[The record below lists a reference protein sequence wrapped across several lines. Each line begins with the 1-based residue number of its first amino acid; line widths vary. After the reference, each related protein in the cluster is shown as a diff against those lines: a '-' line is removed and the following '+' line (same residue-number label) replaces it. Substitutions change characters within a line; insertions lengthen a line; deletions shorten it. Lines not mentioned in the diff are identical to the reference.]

1 LEGKRCERKGP
12 PRGGKGEETAS
23 NDRDKPIPPSRDA
36 ILRGS
41 IVRPSLEA
49 LGQCIGTNE
58 YAELKWLIK
67 RQGLL
72 DKQPAYYTYKIL
84 LTSGMLALS
93 LALVLLTDTLWLQ
106 LLNAAYLAFIF
117 TQIAFIGHDL
127 GHRQI
132 FHADRKSA
140 LLGLV
145 VGNLILGLS
154 RGWWVDKHNRH
165 HANPNHDEL
174 DPDIDFPILAFSEE
188 QARSKRGFARF
199 VVKYQAYLFFPL
211 LMLEAFNMRIHS
223 INFLIQKKGK
233 YLLAEALLLTV
244 HFALYLGLLFYLL
257 GLWSALLFVI
267 IHQALFGVYLGS
279 VFAPNHK
286 GMPVLDKDTKMD
298 FLRRQVLTSRNLKA
312 HPLTDFLFGP
322 LGCQIEH
329 HLFPTMPRNNQR
341 KAEKIVKAF
350 CREKSIAY
358 HETSVLRSYREILQH
373 LHQVTVPLRTD
384 EMSEV
389 K

>member
-1 LEGKRCERKGP
+1 MNGKSTHSEAKGGESARNERSKTMSSPRLEVV
-12 PRGGKGEETAS
+12 T
-23 NDRDKPIPPSRDA
+23 PSVDA
-36 ILRGS
+36 
-41 IVRPSLEA
+41 
-49 LGQCIGTNE
+49 NE
-58 YAELKWLIK
+58 YAELKRLIK

-72 DKQPAYYTYKIL
+72 DKQPAYYAYKIL
-84 LTSGMLALS
+84 LTLGMLALS
-93 LALVLLTDTLWLQ
+93 LSLVLLIDTLWLQ
-106 LLNAAYLAFIF
+106 LLNAVYLAFVF

-132 FHADRKSA
+132 FHSARKSA

-145 VGNLILGLS
+145 VGNLTLGLS
-154 RGWWVDKHNRH
+154 RGWWVDKHNQH

-188 QARSKRGFARF
+188 QAHSKWGFARI
-199 VVKYQAYLFFPL
+199 VLKYQAYLFFPL
-211 LMLEAFNMRIHS
+211 LLLEAFHMRIHS
-223 INFLIQKKGK
+223 INFLIQKKAK
-233 YLLAEALLLTV
+233 YLIAEALLLIV
-244 HFALYLGLLFYLL
+244 HFALYLGLLFFLL
-257 GLWSALLFVI
+257 GLWPAVLFIV
-267 IHQALFGVYLGS
+267 IHQAFFGLYLGS

-286 GMPVLDKDTKMD
+286 GMPVLDKETKMD

-329 HLFPTMPRNNQR
+329 HLFPTMSRNNQR
-341 KAEKIVKAF
+341 KAEKIVKTF
-350 CREKSIAY
+350 CRERSIAY
-358 HETSVLRSYREILQH
+358 HETSVLQSYREILQH
-373 LHQVTVPLRTD
+373 FHQVTAPRRTE

>member
-1 LEGKRCERKGP
+1 MLEGGI
-12 PRGGKGEETAS
+12 A
-23 NDRDKPIPPSRDA
+23 
-36 ILRGS
+36 
-41 IVRPSLEA
+41 RPSLEA
-49 LGQCIGTNE
+49 HTPSVGTNE
-58 YAELKWLIK
+58 YAELKRLIK

-106 LLNAAYLAFIF
+106 LLSAVYSAFAF
-117 TQIAFIGHDL
+117 THIAFIGHDL

-132 FHADRKSA
+132 FHSGRKSA

-145 VGNLILGLS
+145 VGNLILGIS
-154 RGWWVDKHNRH
+154 RGWWVDKHNQH

-188 QARSKRGFARF
+188 QARSKQGFARF

-211 LMLEAFNMRIHS
+211 LLLEAFNMRVHS
-223 INFLIQKKGK
+223 INFLIHKKAK
-233 YLLAEALLLTV
+233 YLAAEALLLIV
-244 HFALYLGLLFYLL
+244 HFALYFGLLFYLL
-257 GLWSALLFVI
+257 GFWSAVLFIV
-267 IHQALFGVYLGS
+267 IHQALFGLYLGS

-286 GMPVLDKDTKMD
+286 GMPVLDREAKMD
-298 FLRRQVLTSRNLKA
+298 YLRRQVLTSRNLKA

-341 KAEKIVKAF
+341 KAEKTVKVF
-350 CREKSIAY
+350 CRERSIAY
-358 HETSVLRSYREILQH
+358 HETSVLQSYREILQH
-373 LHQVTVPLRTD
+373 LHQVSAPVRTA

-389 K
+389 R

>member
-1 LEGKRCERKGP
+1 VKGKAYHG
-12 PRGGKGEETAS
+12 GGKGEETAS
-23 NDRDKPIPPSRDA
+23 NDRDKTIPPPRDA

-49 LGQCIGTNE
+49 PGQCIGTNE
-58 YAELKWLIK
+58 YAELKWLIR

-132 FHADRKSA
+132 FHSDRKSA

-188 QARSKRGFARF
+188 QARSKRAFARF

-244 HFALYLGLLFYLL
+244 HFALYFGLLFYLL
-257 GLWSALLFVI
+257 GLWSAVLFVI

>member
-1 LEGKRCERKGP
+1 VKVVKGKSHHRD
-12 PRGGKGEETAS
+12 GKDEETAS
-23 NDRDKPIPPSRDA
+23 NERNKTIPSPR
-36 ILRGS
+36 
-41 IVRPSLEA
+41 LEA
-49 LGQCIGTNE
+49 LTPPVGTNE
-58 YAELKWLIK
+58 YAELKRLIK

-93 LALVLLTDTLWLQ
+93 LALMLLTDTLWLQ
-106 LLNAAYLAFIF
+106 LLNAVYLAFVF

-132 FHADRKSA
+132 FHSARKSA

-145 VGNLILGLS
+145 VGNLTLGLS

-188 QARSKRGFARF
+188 QARSKWGFARF
-199 VVKYQAYLFFPL
+199 VLKYQAYLFFPL
-211 LMLEAFNMRIHS
+211 LLLEALNMRIHS
-223 INFLIQKKGK
+223 INFLIQKKAK
-233 YLLAEALLLTV
+233 YLVAEALLLIV
-244 HFALYLGLLFYLL
+244 HFALYFGLLFFLL
-257 GLWSALLFVI
+257 GLWSAVLFIV
-267 IHQALFGVYLGS
+267 IHQALFGLYLGS

-286 GMPVLDKDTKMD
+286 GMPVLDKETKMD

-350 CREKSIAY
+350 CRERSIAY
-358 HETSVLRSYREILQH
+358 HESSVLQSYREILQH
-373 LHQVTVPLRTD
+373 FHQVTAQLRTE